1 MVRARAIVATSLA
14 VLGLALVGS
23 VSAGGGHSP
32 PASSSVD
39 TLYNAG
45 DRVDGLPLAAI
56 LRRADTAEFVSFIY
70 GDCVSVDDAGCAPPA
85 EIQIWPA
92 CRRNLGLYD
101 DAIDRGALAERISL
115 RGVPAL
121 LFDDGT
127 RLELET
133 GRSTVVV
140 FAGTR
145 VRVLRIAAA
154 LRALDETD
162 APGLPL
168 PKPVRVQG
176 GEAMGC

>member
-1 MVRARAIVATSLA
+1 MVRARRIVVASLA
-14 VLGLALVGS
+14 LGLALVGS

-32 PASSSVD
+32 TAFRSFDP
-39 TLYNAG
+39 LYNAG
-45 DRVDGLPLAAI
+45 DRVDGLQLAAV
-56 LRRADTAEFVSFIY
+56 LRREDASGFVSFIY
-70 GDCVSVDDAGCAPPA
+70 GDCPAADDAGCAPPA

-101 DAIDRGALAERISL
+101 DTTDRGAERISL

-133 GRSTVVV
+133 GHSTVVV

-145 VRVLRIAAA
+145 GRVLRIAAA
-154 LRALDETD
+154 LRALDEAV

-168 PKPVRVQG
+168 PKPVRTQG
-176 GEAMGC
+176 GDALSC